1 MFLAISKSAES
12 SALSARTIVSIH
24 QRFKEA
30 SFHVADGRTVG
41 NKVFAVHERVADLT
55 ILGEW

>member
-1 MFLAISKSAES
+1 MFLAISRSADS

-30 SFHVADGRTVG
+30 SFYVADGRALG
-41 NKVFAVHERVADLT
+41 NKSSLSMSAQPTRQF
-55 ILGEW
+55 